1 MSEQK
6 SISIKSLKTGDILL
20 SAGLSGIS
28 QVIKV
33 FTNSKFSHTALYI
46 GGGNVIEAIDKGVVV
61 NNIVIAMSDDILVSV
76 YRKNDLTPGE
86 AAYVV
91 ENAKRYVGKPYDVA
105 GAMGAGVTSNAGV
118 ISSLLVSPAAGLYGL
133 YADAQNRK
141 NPTSAFFCSELVAW
155 AYKRSGVILDSNAS
169 SATPED
175 IANYKSLTYLGDLK
189 SPN

>member
-1 MSEQK
+1 MSEPK
-6 SISIKSLKTGDILL
+6 SFSIKSLKTGDILL
-20 SAGLSGIS
+20 STGTSGVS

-46 GGGNVIEAIDKGVVV
+46 GAGNVIEAIDKGVVI
-61 NNIVIAMSDDILVSV
+61 NSLTKAMSNDILVSV
-76 YRKNDLTPGE
+76 YRKNDLTSMEGL
-86 AAYVV
+86 YVA

-105 GAMGAGVTSNAGV
+105 GAMGAGVTSSAGV
-118 ISSLLVSPAAGLYGL
+118 IASLFVSPAAGLYGL

-141 NPTSAFFCSELVAW
+141 NPTSAFFCSELVVW
-155 AYKRSGVILDSNAS
+155 AFKRSGVALDSNVS

-175 IANYKSLTYLGDLK
+175 IANFKSLTYLGNLK